1 MDSSGRIISKII
13 KNDNYFNNNSIND
26 LKAIKNTETLTIK
39 AKELN
44 ISTTLDMEQNRIIN
58 NPDIKELNTKVNT
71 LQRQVVQLIGV
82 INNLTGKNLN

>member
-26 LKAIKNTETLTIK
+26 LKAIKNTETLTIS

-44 ISTTLDMEQNRIIN
+44 INTTLDMEQNRIIN
-58 NPDIKELNTKVNT
+58 NPDINELNIKVNT
-71 LQRQVVQLIGV
+71 LQRQVLQLIGV
-82 INNLTGKNLN
+82 INNLTSKNLN

>member
-26 LKAIKNTETLTIK
+26 LKAIKNTETLTIS

-44 ISTTLDMEQNRIIN
+44 INTTLDMENNRIIN
-58 NPDIKELNTKVNT
+58 NPDISELNSKVNK
-71 LQRQVVQLIGV
+71 LERQVLQLIGV
-82 INNLTGKNLN
+82 INYLTSKNLS

>member
-26 LKAIKNTETLTIK
+26 LKAIKNTETLTIS

-44 ISTTLDMEQNRIIN
+44 INTTLDMEQNRIIN
-58 NPDIKELNTKVNT
+58 CPDIKELNTKVNT
-71 LQRQVVQLIGV
+71 LQRQVAQLIGV
-82 INNLTGKNLN
+82 VNYLTGKNLN

>member
-26 LKAIKNTETLTIK
+26 LKAIKNTETLTIS

-44 ISTTLDMEQNRIIN
+44 INTTLDMEQNRIIN
-58 NPDIKELNTKVNT
+58 NPDINELNIKVNT
-71 LQRQVVQLIGV
+71 LQRQVLQLIGV
-82 INNLTGKNLN
+82 VNYLTGKNLN

>member
-26 LKAIKNTETLTIK
+26 LKAIKNIDTLTIS

-44 ISTTLDMEQNRIIN
+44 INTTLDMENNRIIN
-58 NPDIKELNTKVNT
+58 NPDISELNSKVNK
-71 LQRQVVQLIGV
+71 LERQVLQLIGV
-82 INNLTGKNLN
+82 INNLTSKNLN

>member
-71 LQRQVVQLIGV
+71 LQRQVLQLIGV